1 MHTSFK
7 GIGVFDLS
15 KYLQITELRNS
26 KRKVKPLHVVATH
39 THFDHSGTQNQKIK
53 MCLLICIMDIIYDI
67 QQFDIITF

>member
-26 KRKVKPLHVVATH
+26 KPKVKPLHVVATH
-39 THFDHSGTQNQKIK
+39 THFDHSGTQSKTKIK
-53 MCLLICIMDIIYDI
+53 MSLSICIIIYDI
-67 QQFDIITF
+67 